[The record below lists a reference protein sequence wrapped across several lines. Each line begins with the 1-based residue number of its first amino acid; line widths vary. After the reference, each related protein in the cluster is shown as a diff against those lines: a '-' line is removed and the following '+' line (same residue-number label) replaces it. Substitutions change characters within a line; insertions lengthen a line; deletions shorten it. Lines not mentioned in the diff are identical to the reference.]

1 MRSLYALFTL
11 FYSFIISLITLRV
24 YLIRHGVID
33 KPDPHRA
40 EEVEHLKSRVDLDN
54 EIEEIKKRQENQVK
68 IDGTI
73 LLQFC
78 DILTWCRCC
87 RSLPTLTQRTRS
99 RAAAAATRRMG

>member
-1 MRSLYALFTL
+1 MRSLYALFAL

-24 YLIRHGVID
+24 CLRHGVID

-68 IDGTI
+68 
-73 LLQFC
+73 LM
-78 DILTWCRCC
+78 
-87 RSLPTLTQRTRS
+87 P
-99 RAAAAATRRMG
+99 

>member
-1 MRSLYALFTL
+1 MRFLYALFTL
-11 FYSFIISLITLRV
+11 FYSLIISLITLRV

-54 EIEEIKKRQENQVK
+54 EIEEIKKRQENQVQ
-68 IDGTI
+68 IDV

-78 DILTWCRCC
+78 DIFTWCRCC
-87 RSLPTLTQRTRS
+87 RSLPTLTQKTRS
-99 RAAAAATRRMG
+99 RAAVATRRMG

>member
-1 MRSLYALFTL
+1 MRFLYALFTL

-68 IDGTI
+68 FI
-73 LLQFC
+73 LFC
-78 DILTWCRCC
+78 NFVTSYLGAG
-87 RSLPTLTQRTRS
+87 
-99 RAAAAATRRMG
+99 AAEACQL